1 MKLIAASIIDK
12 VDTFLH
18 AGYISAY
25 PRPLYAE
32 AYPVG
37 DGGDIPVAEIVHQL
51 NLTEALRLESESLAA
66 AVPGGGTD
74 TALASLGNL
83 GSSEMMIIGALAMTG
98 VLALV
103 YLLKDRFE
111 WRTLGFAQAACALFA
126 MLVLLPHCDEEGV
139 KPLPTDPPWEGV
151 TLQNYANPQDATVA
165 ILHGI
170 IVPAVANVG
179 QGVEILPNV
188 QNEVGLPTTALTE
201 GMEYALLT
209 YGIDGWGNEFRLARS
224 PFKDDDGHEFWNY
237 TVTSAGPDGVFDN
250 DDDIEANFDQ
260 AYNLGWG
267 WHRNA
272 FYLVKSGN
280 EVQVAFH
287 RWNNKMFEYMNE
299 DQAVELTG
307 DSLLDLFVTGDFW
320 SDETVTAINETFD
333 EEADGLDY
341 NPIVLQVFDY

>member
-37 DGGDIPVAEIVHQL
+37 DGGDIPVAEIAHQL
-51 NLTEALRLESESLAA
+51 DLTEALRLEGESLAA
-66 AVPGGGTD
+66 VVPGGGTD

-111 WRTLGFAQAACALFA
+111 WRSLGFAQATCALLA

-151 TLQNYANPQDATVA
+151 TLQDYANPQDATVA

-170 IVPAVANVG
+170 VVPAVANVG

-188 QNEVGLPTTALTE
+188 QNEVGLPTNALTE

-209 YGIDGWGNEFRLARS
+209 YGIDGWGKEFRLERS
-224 PFKDDDGHEFWNY
+224 PFSDEDEHKFWNY
-237 TVTSAGPDGVFDN
+237 TVTSAGQDGVFDN
-250 DDDIEANFDQ
+250 EDDITASFAQ
-260 AYNLGWG
+260 SYNEGWG
-267 WHRNA
+267 WHRNT

-280 EVQVAFH
+280 EVQVVFH

-299 DQAVELTG
+299 DQAVELSG
-307 DSLLDLFVTGDFW
+307 DGLLDLFLTGDFW
-320 SDETVTAINETFD
+320 SDETVTAVNEAFD

>member
-1 MKLIAASIIDK
+1 MKLIAASIIEK

-25 PRPLYAE
+25 PRPLQAE

-37 DGGDIPVAEIVHQL
+37 DGGDIPAAEIVHQL
-51 NLTEALRLESESLAA
+51 DLTEALRLEESVAA

-126 MLVLLPHCDEEGV
+126 MLVLLPHCDEESR
-139 KPLPTDPPWEGV
+139 PLPDDPPWAGV
-151 TLQNYANPQDATVA
+151 TLRDYANPQDATVA

-209 YGIDGWGNEFRLARS
+209 YGIDGWGKEFRLARS
-224 PFKDDDGHEFWNY
+224 PFSDEDGHDFWNY
-237 TVTSAGPDGVFDN
+237 TVTSAGPDGVFDSG
-250 DDDIEANFDQ
+250 DDIAANFAQ
-260 AYNLGWG
+260 ANNQDWG

-272 FYLVKSGN
+272 FYLVKNGDD
-280 EVQVAFH
+280 VQVAFH
-287 RWNNKMFEYMNE
+287 RWNNKMFEYRNE
-299 DQAVELTG
+299 DQALELTG
-307 DSLLDLFVTGDFW
+307 DGLLDLFIRADFW
-320 SDETVTAINETFD
+320 SGDQIVTIINEAFD